1 MEYDYLIFKTHFM
14 SLCEGSRKCILMP
27 LTPLL
32 YCYVTVLWQSSS
44 ASKEEMGIFS
54 LDENDFAGVKSI
66 SEHID
71 YNKIKNTPKNIS
83 QKTEGG

>member
-1 MEYDYLIFKTHFM
+1 
-14 SLCEGSRKCILMP
+14 
-27 LTPLL
+27 
-32 YCYVTVLWQSSS
+32 
-44 ASKEEMGIFS
+44 MGIFS